1 MHERRKQM
9 TTTASLPRRLLL
21 CLLVVGTLGLGA
33 FAAGAAAQ
41 AVPTS
46 YTTTE
51 TVAPFTDVDL
61 CTGLSGITTG
71 TATEEWHFVNNA
83 DGTTHVLLT
92 LTLDYRSDWSDGTY
106 LVAHSPSHN
115 EFQASP
121 DQTAAEFTF
130 AQQDR
135 ATIYSPDGQV
145 IGYRTVFTQGHV
157 TWING
162 IPITTPDQFRVTC

>member
-1 MHERRKQM
+1 MP
-9 TTTASLPRRLLL
+9 TTASRLRRFGICVSLIAM
-21 CLLVVGTLGLGA
+21 LGLGA

-46 YTTTE
+46 NTTTE
-51 TVAPFTDVDL
+51 TIAPFTDVDL

-71 TATEEWHFVNNA
+71 TATEERHVVNNA
-83 DGTTHVLLT
+83 DGTTHEVDT

-106 LVAHSPSHN
+106 LIAHSPSHN
-115 EFQASP
+115 EYQASP
-121 DQTAAEFTF
+121 DQTAAEFNFT
-130 AQQDR
+130 QQDR

-157 TWING
+157 TWNDG
-162 IPITTPDQFRVTC
+162 TPIVISGFQMRVTCR